1 MLPQDLKYSDQ
12 HEWVRPEGEIVTVG
26 ITDHAQHAL
35 GDVTFVELPAPGR
48 QIARG
53 DEACAIESCK
63 AAAGMFAPVGGEIV
77 EGNSALEA
85 DPSLVNSDCYGA
97 GWIYKLRIADPQ
109 ELSKLMDA
117 AQYEKF
123 LAEQE

>member
-1 MLPQDLKYSDQ
+1 MAPEHLKYTNQ
-12 HEWVRPEGEIVTVG
+12 HEWVKVDGNVATVG

-35 GDVTFVELPAPGR
+35 GDVTFVEMPKSGR
-48 QIARG
+48 QVAKG

-63 AAAGMFAPVGGEIV
+63 AAAGIYAPAGGTI
-77 EGNSALEA
+77 LEA
-85 DPSLVNSDCYGA
+85 NQALQDDPSLVNTDCYGA
-97 GWIYKLRIADPQ
+97 GWVYKLKLSDPG
-109 ELSKLMDA
+109 ELAGLMDA